1 MPRWFNACATLLEGF
16 GATDEDCDD
25 WVVYVQPDPE
35 YWFLQLANQ
44 APEGYAD
51 GNYNGEHQGSVE
63 NEIDQ
68 WQLPTD
74 FRPEPGDRIYMTGRW
89 IVDCGHPDW
98 HGELHPIESY
108 VSSHIERVNS
118 ARRPR
123 AIGQI
128 QVVAKVVVT
137 GTWPAYPNIPNIPW
151 ATWEGQ
157 YPLNLEVWPPPR
169 PTPTAV
175 LHFEKAAPPQGNFGL
190 LVHDLLLPT
199 TNANHV
205 EITVETA
212 TLETNFPRTH
222 DYNQVYDP
230 PDGVR
235 LGRRMA
241 ATYYLWWEEP
251 AWHPSPK

>member
-1 MPRWFNACATLLEGF
+1 MPRWFNACATLLEEF

-51 GNYNGEHQGSVE
+51 GNYKGEPQGSVE

-157 YPLNLEVWPPPR
+157 YPLN
-169 PTPTAV
+169 
-175 LHFEKAAPPQGNFGL
+175 
-190 LVHDLLLPT
+190 
-199 TNANHV
+199 
-205 EITVETA
+205 
-212 TLETNFPRTH
+212 
-222 DYNQVYDP
+222 
-230 PDGVR
+230 
-235 LGRRMA
+235 
-241 ATYYLWWEEP
+241 
-251 AWHPSPK
+251 